1 MSESDILSSAMT
13 SRGSVNASVEE
24 RAEFD
29 SVLRSPLLRRSPSI
43 LRIAEYIAQ
52 TYLDGAAE
60 DIKEYN
66 IAVDALGKPV
76 DFDPKRDSIVRVEV
90 HRLRKKIDAFY
101 RTEGADHQLRLV
113 IDPGKYIP
121 RFERVAPAPVELV
134 LEVLEPVAPIEA
146 PRVEPAIQIHRR
158 RPWWVSRWALLAPL
172 AAALALIAWSRMPFA
187 STPAPESIFFLAGT
201 PRSAVVIANAGFI
214 MQGDHWFKGGSA
226 VYPAPALSVVPD
238 GSRAGQRVGDFDY
251 DIPLSRGPWELRLY
265 FGPRNGNYGEQ
276 EPVARGFDVKANGEK
291 LIDAQDPDV
300 GGTAKPQRSI
310 VRVFRDIAPGSDGIL
325 HLQFRSGRE
334 TAYVSAIGLSP
345 GRAGSLLPIR
355 LISKSAPWTDGHGN
369 TWSPDEEFASGGTL
383 KLCRKVEA
391 GGLDPNIL
399 SGERYGGFSYNIPV
413 SKGTYRLKLYFT
425 ESWFGP
431 GPGRGGGGGVGS
443 RRFDVYADRQPLLL
457 DFDIFREA
465 GYKPVVKEFHGIKT
479 DADGYINLNFVRR
492 ANHAAVNALEL
503 VEEPNSGR

>member
-1 MSESDILSSAMT
+1 MGN
-13 SRGSVNASVEE
+13 RGSVNASIEE

-29 SVLRSPLLRRSPSI
+29 SVLRSTLLRRSPSL

-101 RTEGADHQLRLV
+101 RTEGADHPLRLV

-121 RFERVAPAPVELV
+121 RFERVIPVPVEAALQV
-134 LEVLEPVAPIEA
+134 PEPVAPIEPPA
-146 PRVEPAIQIHRR
+146 RVEAPPAIHRR
-158 RPWWVSRWALLAPL
+158 AWWLSRWTLLAPL

-187 STPAPESIFFLAGT
+187 SSPVPESLFLLAGT

-226 VYPAPALSVVPD
+226 VYPAPALSVVPE

-276 EPVARGFDVKANGEK
+276 DPVARGFDVKANGEK

-300 GGTAKPQRSI
+300 GGITKPQRSI
-310 VRVFRDIAPGSDGIL
+310 VRVFRDIAPGSDGML

-334 TAYVSAIGLSP
+334 TAYVSAIGLTP
-345 GRAGSLLPIR
+345 GRAGSLLPIH
-355 LISKSAPWTDGHGN
+355 LISKSAPWTDGRGN
-369 TWSPDEEFASGGTL
+369 TWSPDEEFATGGTL
-383 KLCRKVEA
+383 KLCRKIEA
-391 GGLDPNIL
+391 SGLDPNIL

-465 GYKPVVKEFHGIKT
+465 GYKPVVKEFHGLKT

-492 ANHAAVNALEL
+492 ANFAAVNALEL
-503 VEEPNSGR
+503 LEEPNPAR